1 MIRPQRVTIQVGLT
15 LVLLLAAQSGVGDS
29 IRIMPAGDSDV
40 EGVSGFV
47 SFRYDLWF
55 LLSDAGYDV
64 DFVGRFGGTGGGV
77 DASLY
82 PRYQEMDTN
91 HESSVRTGSSDLA
104 SSATLLAGAN
114 RPDVILTMTSVD
126 ICELGSVAP
135 SAVRRNLRD
144 FINRSRAVDP
154 EIHFLLGQSYD
165 WIFDHCH
172 PDGPQII
179 PQYNAQI
186 AELAAEMDSAQSRVL
201 AVDHYTGFDRD
212 SMFSLQLR
220 SANRTGEMFMAQNWF
235 EALKEVIPLVGA
247 DTFSISA
254 GLNDAWYHP
263 ATAGQGFFLTVYED
277 IPLVFLA
284 WFTFDTER
292 PSQTVTANLGEPG
305 HRWLTAQGPFDG
317 NRAVLDVFVSEG
329 GVFDSG
335 EPQPGTRIDGMMELI
350 FEDCSAG
357 IVNYEIDSLGLQG
370 SIPIQR
376 VANDNLALCEVLSA
390 EDP

>member
-1 MIRPQRVTIQVGLT
+1 MIRSVHLSGQIGLT
-15 LVLLLAAQSGVGDS
+15 LFLLLAAQSGVGDS
-29 IRIMPAGDSDV
+29 IRIMPTGDSDV
-40 EGVSGFV
+40 EGASGLV

-77 DASLY
+77 DTSLY

-91 HESSVRTGSSDLA
+91 HESRARTGSNDLA

-114 RPDVILTMTSVD
+114 RPDVILTMTSYD
-126 ICELGSVAP
+126 ICPLGSGAP
-135 SAVRRNLRD
+135 AAARRNLRD
-144 FINRSRAVDP
+144 FINKSRAVDP

-165 WIFDHCH
+165 WILDACH
-172 PDGPQII
+172 PDAPEII

-186 AELAAEMDSAQSRVL
+186 AELADEMDTAQSRVL

-212 SMFSLQLR
+212 SMFSLQAR
-220 SANRTGEMFMAQNWF
+220 HANRAGEMFMAQNWF
-235 EALKEVIPLVGA
+235 DALEQVIPLVNT
-247 DTFSISA
+247 DSFSINA
-254 GLNDAWYHP
+254 GLNDAWFDP

-305 HRWLTAQGPFDG
+305 HRWLTAQGPFAG

-329 GVFDSG
+329 GVFDSAD
-335 EPQPGTRIDGMMELI
+335 PQPGNRIDGMMELI

-357 IVNYEIDSLGLQG
+357 VVNYEIDSLGLQG
-370 SIPIQR
+370 AIPIQR

-390 EDP
+390 ENP